1 MDHPTVKR
9 LFGTAVAAMLAAA
22 VLGCGSKSDAPEGD
36 ADAAKS
42 ADGTAVAAKSAA
54 AAGGGAKSGPPTA
67 TAKGKSPAEDDP
79 EPPAPPK
86 KGTPQWYVHEMLVLR
101 LRKYPDKADL
111 KRLRE
116 LRRER
121 NLKIVKLAEE
131 AIAVTSKD
139 KSLQEVF
146 NASVHH
152 LLESR
157 VALALQGREEDI
169 VALYD
174 LADVLYKRD
183 KTSKSAAEA
192 AYKVAVFAN
201 TNAMRYPDP
210 KSGWLPE
217 FVRRARLFAT
227 DFPRQKARA
236 VELLDV
242 AGRSCELHGR
252 AADAITCYEQLIKQF
267 PDMPQA
273 RYAAAVLRRLRLPG
287 RPLELAGQTLDGG
300 FLDVKDYRGKVVL
313 VAFWST
319 DRKECR
325 ETLPALKQLGDR
337 YKKFG
342 FEIVGVN
349 LDSEEPPVDEFL
361 EKSKIGWPQIF
372 YANRNKRR
380 WDNPVV
386 KYYAIRSVPTLWL
399 VDPNGKLVD
408 ADADPKKLE
417 PKVRALLQRRVS
429 KR

>member
-1 MDHPTVKR
+1 MDHPTAKR
-9 LFGTAVAAMLAAA
+9 LICTAMAAMLAGA
-22 VLGCGSKSDAPEGD
+22 VLGCGSKSGAPQED

-42 ADGTAVAAKSAA
+42 ADGAAVTAKSKAATGGAAKSNA
-54 AAGGGAKSGPPTA
+54 PTVA
-67 TAKGKSPAEDDP
+67 VKGNSPAEDDP

-86 KGTPQWYVHEMLVLR
+86 KGTPQWYVHEMVLLR
-101 LRKYPDKADL
+101 LQKYPNTTDL
-111 KRLRE
+111 ERLRA

-121 NLKIVKLAEE
+121 NLKIIKLAEE
-131 AIAVTSKD
+131 AIAATNKD
-139 KSLQEVF
+139 KSQPEVF
-146 NASVHH
+146 NATVHY
-152 LLESR
+152 LIESR
-157 VALALQGREEDI
+157 VELAQQGREEDI
-169 VALYD
+169 GALYD

-201 TNAMRYPDP
+201 TNAMRYPDA
-210 KSGWLPE
+210 KSGWLTE

-227 DFPRQKARA
+227 DFPQRKAQA
-236 VELLDV
+236 VQLLDV
-242 AGRSCELHGR
+242 AGRSCELNGR
-252 AADAITCYEQLIKQF
+252 TTDAITCYEQLIKQF

-300 FLDVKDYRGKVVL
+300 FLDVKDYKGKVVL

-319 DRKECR
+319 DRKACR
-325 ETLPALKQLGDR
+325 ETLPGLKQLGDR
-337 YKKFG
+337 YKKSG

-349 LDSEEPPVDEFL
+349 LDVDEPPVDDYL

-372 YANRNKRR
+372 YANRSKRR

-386 KYYAIRSVPTLWL
+386 KYYAIRNVPTLWL
-399 VDPNGKLVD
+399 VDANGKVID

-417 PKVRALLQRRVS
+417 PKVRSLLQRRVS